1 MVNREWAACARDDA
15 AGGEGGGGDEE
26 KEEGIGSKEHVLK
39 Y

>member
-15 AGGEGGGGDEE
+15 AGVKGGGGEEE